1 MEVELIDRDLLAEHL
16 QQRIDERDLT
26 IREAAGKIGCSPAT
40 LTRLLKGKEADN
52 YPDTKTII
60 KATSW
65 LGRSLSDFEPGK
77 RPTASSMAE
86 VEVHLRAL
94 PGLTNEDREAL
105 VAMVKAA
112 HDAARKLRDDQ
123 T

>member
-1 MEVELIDRDLLAEHL
+1 MGQESIDRDLLAKHL
-16 QQRIDERDLT
+16 QQRIDERNLT
-26 IREAAGKIGCSPAT
+26 IRDAAAKIGCSPAT
-40 LTRLLKGKEADN
+40 LTRLLKGKGADN
-52 YPDTKTII
+52 YPDSKTLI

-77 RPTASSMAE
+77 RPKESSMAE

-94 PGLTNEDREAL
+94 PGLTDRDRDAL

-112 HDAARKLRDDQ
+112 HDAARQLRDDQ
-123 T
+123 S

>member
-1 MEVELIDRDLLAEHL
+1 MDRDLLAEYL
-16 QQRIDERDLT
+16 QQQIDERDLT
-26 IREAAGKIGCSPAT
+26 IREAAAKVGCSPAT

-52 YPDTKTII
+52 YPDTTTLI

-65 LGRSLSDFEPGK
+65 LGRSLSDFEPGR
-77 RPTASSMAE
+77 RPQESSMAE

-94 PGLTNEDREAL
+94 PGLTDKDRNAL
-105 VAMVKAA
+105 IAMVKAA
-112 HDAARKLRDDQ
+112 HDAGRKVRDDQ

>member
-1 MEVELIDRDLLAEHL
+1 MGEESIDRDLLAKHL

-26 IREAAGKIGCSPAT
+26 IRKAAALIGCSPAT
-40 LTRLLKGKEADN
+40 LTRLLKGEKADS
-52 YPDTKTII
+52 YPDTKTLIRS
-60 KATSW
+60 TSW
-65 LGRSLSDFEPGK
+65 LGRGLSDFEPGN
-77 RPTASSMAE
+77 RPKESSMAE

-94 PGLTNEDREAL
+94 PGLTEKDRDAL

-112 HDAARKLRDDQ
+112 HDAARQLRDDQ

>member
-1 MEVELIDRDLLAEHL
+1 MVEELIDRDLLADHL
-16 QQRIDERDLT
+16 QQRINERDLT
-26 IREAAGKIGCSPAT
+26 IREAAPKIGCSPAT

-52 YPDTKTII
+52 YPDTKTLI

-77 RPTASSMAE
+77 RPRESSMAE

-94 PGLTNEDREAL
+94 PGLTDKDRDAL

-112 HDAARKLRDDQ
+112 HDAARKLRDDK

>member
-1 MEVELIDRDLLAEHL
+1 MVEELIDRDLLAEHL

-26 IREAAGKIGCSPAT
+26 IREAATKIGCSPAT
-40 LTRLLKGKEADN
+40 LTRLLKGKGADN

-60 KATSW
+60 RATSW
-65 LGRSLSDFEPGK
+65 LGRGLSDFEPGN
-77 RPTASSMAE
+77 RPKESSMAE

-94 PGLTNEDREAL
+94 PGLTDKDRDAL